1 MKTTDEILELLRQF
15 KSVAG
20 EKYGIEQLAL
30 FGSAARGEQREDSDI
45 DVCVKLHKTTFR
57 TYMAI
62 KEELE
67 HLFHIKVDLLI
78 VDMLRFVE
86 RQTVFVLETT
96 ADVKTYHDFLTN
108 MSGMVLFNSTC
119 MCLQTIGETIRQVDD
134 LTAGNLF
141 ARYPSTPWKQI
152 IGMRNIISHEYLS
165 VDTELVFDI
174 TREELAPLLADLRR
188 VLADIDNAT

>member
-45 DVCVKLHKTTFR
+45 DICVKLHKTTFR

-67 HLFHIKVDLLI
+67 HLFHIKVDLLTLHENI
-78 VDMLRFVE
+78 RYLFIRYRSHRVQYFAG
-86 RQTVFVLETT
+86 TT
-96 ADVKTYHDFLTN
+96 DAY
-108 MSGMVLFNSTC
+108 S
-119 MCLQTIGETIRQVDD
+119 R
-134 LTAGNLF
+134 AGLINL
-141 ARYPSTPWKQI
+141 P
-152 IGMRNIISHEYLS
+152 
-165 VDTELVFDI
+165 
-174 TREELAPLLADLRR
+174 
-188 VLADIDNAT
+188 

>member
-45 DVCVKLHKTTFR
+45 DICVKLHKTTFR

-67 HLFHIKVDLLI
+67 HLFHIKVDLLTLHEN
-78 VDMLRFVE
+78 M
-86 RQTVFVLETT
+86 RQLFRQNIPELP
-96 ADVKTYHDFLTN
+96 ARSYHQRRTQAV
-108 MSGMVLFNSTC
+108 SIPMVLSGYLTYNSY
-119 MCLQTIGETIRQVDD
+119 
-134 LTAGNLF
+134 NL
-141 ARYPSTPWKQI
+141 
-152 IGMRNIISHEYLS
+152 
-165 VDTELVFDI
+165 
-174 TREELAPLLADLRR
+174 
-188 VLADIDNAT
+188 

>member
-45 DVCVKLHKTTFR
+45 DICVKLHKTTFR

-67 HLFHIKVDLLI
+67 HLFHIKVDLLTLHENMRQLFRQNI
-78 VDMLRFVE
+78 E
-86 RQTVFVLETT
+86 RDAIYT
-96 ADVKTYHDFLTN
+96 
-108 MSGMVLFNSTC
+108 
-119 MCLQTIGETIRQVDD
+119 
-134 LTAGNLF
+134 
-141 ARYPSTPWKQI
+141 
-152 IGMRNIISHEYLS
+152 
-165 VDTELVFDI
+165 
-174 TREELAPLLADLRR
+174 
-188 VLADIDNAT
+188 

>member
-45 DVCVKLHKTTFR
+45 DICVKLHKTTFR

-67 HLFHIKVDLLI
+67 HLFLYIIHHLI
-78 VDMLRFVE
+78 
-86 RQTVFVLETT
+86 
-96 ADVKTYHDFLTN
+96 Y
-108 MSGMVLFNSTC
+108 LF
-119 MCLQTIGETIRQVDD
+119 G
-134 LTAGNLF
+134 
-141 ARYPSTPWKQI
+141 YPQI
-152 IGMRNIISHEYLS
+152 LGPLS
-165 VDTELVFDI
+165 QQY
-174 TREELAPLLADLRR
+174 
-188 VLADIDNAT
+188 